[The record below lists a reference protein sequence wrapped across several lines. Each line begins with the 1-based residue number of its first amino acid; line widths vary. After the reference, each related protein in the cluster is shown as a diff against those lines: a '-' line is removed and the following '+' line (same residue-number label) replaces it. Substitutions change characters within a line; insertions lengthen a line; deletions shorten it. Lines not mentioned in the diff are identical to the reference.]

1 MLYNQVEKD
10 DLYGIISIVLSLIA
24 IILSYNK
31 SYLPATIIIGVAA
44 VTFYYLS
51 KYTKQIE
58 KNEDEIK
65 KIKYNIEA
73 NEKLLNTIKDIVI
86 LNKVK
91 NKMNK
96 KGIKDTD
103 ILDLIK
109 IALLVI
115 LGYIIIKILIS
126 IIS

>member
-1 MLYNQVEKD
+1 MEKD

>member
-1 MLYNQVEKD
+1 
-10 DLYGIISIVLSLIA
+10 
-24 IILSYNK
+24 
-31 SYLPATIIIGVAA
+31 
-44 VTFYYLS
+44 
-51 KYTKQIE
+51 
-58 KNEDEIK
+58 
-65 KIKYNIEA
+65 
-73 NEKLLNTIKDIVI
+73 
-86 LNKVK
+86 
-91 NKMNK
+91 MNK

>member
-1 MLYNQVEKD
+1 VEKD